1 MKLLARLRRAI
12 GTEGG
17 IRIFSI
23 DRLNR
28 HHLSVET
35 ADAKGSL
42 LSLCSY
48 LVLDACC
55 GVVRAYRARILSKFP
70 DCDDARQGRAC
81 HENQV
86 DGACRML

>member
-1 MKLLARLRRAI
+1 M
-12 GTEGG
+12 
-17 IRIFSI
+17 
-23 DRLNR
+23 NR
-28 HHLSVET
+28 HDLSVET

-86 DGACRML
+86 DGACRMGCQGPLQRVSCRRGDN